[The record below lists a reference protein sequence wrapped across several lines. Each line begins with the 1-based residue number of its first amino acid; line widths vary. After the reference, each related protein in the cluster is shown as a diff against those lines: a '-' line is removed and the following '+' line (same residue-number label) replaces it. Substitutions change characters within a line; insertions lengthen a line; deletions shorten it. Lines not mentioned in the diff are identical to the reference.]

1 MKLSRTDLI
10 PVLAIVAG
18 GVIGASLSFSFL
30 GGSRSDDVL
39 FIAVPAVAPS
49 VAVESAP
56 QRTDLSPNLEVVRGS
71 GEVSQPHWVLIG
83 ARVEVDGMV
92 LTGDRIEVYVDGD
105 GMLLAG
111 DKREAKLVVTEGSIR
126 REGGPVVT
134 STRFEIRVIDLDG
147 AKIEADEMVLS
158 PVVSSYETVEVLRTR
173 R

>member
-1 MKLSRTDLI
+1 MRLSRAHLV

-18 GVIGASLSFSFL
+18 GIIGASLSFGFL
-30 GGSRSDDVL
+30 GRSPDDEVL
-39 FIAVPAVAPS
+39 FVSVPVVAPS
-49 VAVESAP
+49 AVAESAP
-56 QRTDLSPNLEVVRGS
+56 QPVDPAPNLRVNLL
-71 GEVSQPHWVLIG
+71 EVSQPHWVLIG